1 MECRINGA
9 EEGLLILFLKPNIK
23 YIAQVVSIFNDM

>member
-1 MECRINGA
+1 MECRIHGA
-9 EEGLLILFLKPNIK
+9 EEGLLIIFLKTKTK